1 MRIGIITFHRAI
13 NYGAV
18 LQTYALQK
26 FLNVSNY
33 DAEVIDYR
41 CEHMENFYKTFTIKD
56 KPNDRVESLLCLTG
70 LDGCK
75 VKTLEDCRL
84 NVSRDF
90 NFADDQIRKQ
100 YIKTNQYFE
109 RVLNEDGRS
118 F

>member
-1 MRIGIITFHRAI
+1 MEACIISKGDTLLKKQGQHHCQSCQERNTPPENLFIFHKDF
-13 NYGAV
+13 YV
-18 LQTYALQK
+18 EALQK
-26 FLNVSNY
+26 DF
-33 DAEVIDYR
+33 
-41 CEHMENFYKTFTIKD
+41 

-70 LDGCK
+70 LDECK

>member
-41 CEHMENFYKTFTIKD
+41 CEHMENFYKTFHRQQNLIER
-56 KPNDRVESLLCLTG
+56 NVEF
-70 LDGCK
+70 K
-75 VKTLEDCRL
+75 KH
-84 NVSRDF
+84 
-90 NFADDQIRKQ
+90 I
-100 YIKTNQYFE
+100 
-109 RVLNEDGRS
+109 
-118 F
+118 